1 MSNPFT
7 LRIAQR
13 EDFCDRKKETADLL
27 THARNCNNVV
37 LFSPRRYG
45 KSLLIKQL
53 FDILQKDNF
62 MTVYVD
68 LFPIS
73 SERHFISRFSNAV
86 LKGIGRGAD
95 PRSFIEKAGRIF
107 KMIVPNIE
115 VKPDGFNIS
124 AKFDNTL
131 GADLLLDDLMEGLF
145 DYVEKKKLKVCIA
158 MDEFQEI
165 TELPESKKIEGILRS
180 HIQAQKGIAYFYIGS
195 RRRILH
201 DMFSDKKRPFYK
213 SAYSYMLKEIPRDDF
228 VHYIEQKFNKTNK
241 SCPEVVAGKI
251 YDSVRGYPYYVQKLA
266 SIAWDITARSCT
278 ANMVSQS
285 YNALLE
291 IEAPDFEG
299 IWSGLSLIQKS
310 VLRAIAKEPTPSPY
324 AREFLELH
332 RLSLGGTQRAMQAL
346 LSKDIIEKDGQNKYR
361 VTDPILGAWINIE

>member
-13 EDFCDRKKETADLL
+13 EDFCNRKKELADLL
-27 THARNCNNVV
+27 AYARNSNNVV

-45 KSLLIKQL
+45 KSSLIKQV

-73 SERHFISRFSNAV
+73 SEQHFITRFSNAV
-86 LKGIGRGAD
+86 LKGIGRKAD
-95 PRSFIEKAGRIF
+95 PRSFIDKVGSIF
-107 KMIVPNIE
+107 KRIVPNIE
-115 VKPDGFNIS
+115 VKPDGVNIS
-124 AKFDNTL
+124 AKIDNT
-131 GADLLLDDLMEGLF
+131 ASTDLLLDDLMEGL
-145 DYVEKKKLKVCIA
+145 YIYTEKKKQKICVAL
-158 MDEFQEI
+158 DEFQEI

-180 HIQAQKGIAYFYIGS
+180 HIQTQKGVAYSYIGS

-201 DMFSDKKRPFYK
+201 DMFNDKNRPFYK
-213 SAYSYMLKEIPRDDF
+213 SAYNYMLKEIPKQDF
-228 VHYIEQKFNKTNK
+228 IPYIENKFNKTNK
-241 SCPEVVAGKI
+241 ACPEIAAGNI

-266 SIAWDITARSCT
+266 SIVWDMTTKSCT
-278 ANMVSQS
+278 TNTVLQA

-291 IEAPDFEG
+291 IETPDFEG

-310 VLRAIAKEPTPSPY
+310 VLRAIAKTPTPSPY
-324 AREFLELH
+324 SREFLELH
-332 RLSLGGTQRAMQAL
+332 RLSLGGTQRAMHAL
-346 LSKDIIEKDGQNKYR
+346 LSKDLIEKDSENKYR
-361 VTDPILGAWINIE
+361 VTDPVLGAWINIE